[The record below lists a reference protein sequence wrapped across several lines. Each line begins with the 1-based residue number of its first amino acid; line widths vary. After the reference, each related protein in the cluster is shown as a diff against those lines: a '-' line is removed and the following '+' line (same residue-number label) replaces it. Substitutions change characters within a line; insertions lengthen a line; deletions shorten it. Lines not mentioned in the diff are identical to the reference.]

1 MEMDTVIGLE
11 IHAQLNTRT
20 KLFCS
25 CPTEFGAEPNT
36 NICEV
41 CTGQPGALPRMNG
54 LALELAAKAGLA
66 LGSKVNERSLFSRK
80 NYFYPD
86 LPNGFQTSQL
96 DPPVCEGGGLEIT
109 SDDGTPKRVRLN
121 RIHMEDDAGK
131 CVHDELRGITKVDL
145 NRAGTPLI
153 EIVTEPDISSAREA
167 VEFLKKLHGL
177 LVRLG
182 VTKGRMEEGEFRCD
196 VNISLKPKGSPVL
209 GVRGE
214 IKNLNSF
221 RFVGQAIEYEI
232 GRQTEIY
239 AAGGRVLQ
247 ETLHF
252 DSQKGETRSLR
263 SKEEAHDYRYF
274 PQPDLPPVYISP
286 DLVERLRTEL
296 PEGPEEAF
304 GRLLALGLKDVQARL
319 LMDRRGALEYF
330 DSARDAWKGPV
341 AGAARICSLME
352 ELFLP
357 HCQKEGTSPLE
368 SPFTPD
374 LMAKLAGL
382 AEDGTLGRRKV
393 QELAEQLFAEGLDPE
408 KVVKERG
415 LAQISDE
422 SELARLAAE
431 VVAAHP
437 QEAAKFRAGQEK
449 ILSFMVGKLMKLSAG
464 RAEPRRAGEL
474 LKAALA
480 VGGTGSGTAG

>member
-66 LGSKVNERSLFSRK
+66 LGSRVNESSLFSRK

-96 DPPVCEGGGLEIT
+96 DPPICEGGSLEI
-109 SDDGTPKRVRLN
+109 SGDSGLPKRVRLN

-131 CVHDELRGITKVDL
+131 CVHDERRGITLVDL

-182 VTKGRMEEGEFRCD
+182 VTRGRMEEGEFRCD
-196 VNISLKPKGSPVL
+196 VNISLKPKGSATL

-214 IKNLNSF
+214 VKNLNSF
-221 RFVGQAIEYEI
+221 KFVGQAIDYEI
-232 GRQTEIY
+232 RRQGEIY
-239 AAGGRVLQ
+239 ANGGRVLQ

-274 PQPDLPPVYISP
+274 PQPDLPPVRVSRE
-286 DLVERLRTEL
+286 LLERLRGEL
-296 PEGPEEAF
+296 PESPEEALA
-304 GRLLALGLKDVQARL
+304 RLLAMGLKDSQARL
-319 LMDRRGALEYF
+319 LLDRRGALEYF
-330 DSARDAWKGPV
+330 DSA
-341 AGAARICSLME
+341 AAYFPRPLRIASVME

-357 HCQKEGTSPLE
+357 YCQKEGASPLE
-368 SPFTPD
+368 GPFTPK
-374 LMAKLAGL
+374 LMAGLAKLAEEGI
-382 AEDGTLGRRKV
+382 LGRRKL
-393 QELAEQLFAEGLDPE
+393 QELSEGLFKDGLDPE
-408 KVVKERG
+408 KLVRDQG

-422 SELARLAAE
+422 GELARLARE
-431 VVAAHP
+431 VVEGCP
-437 QEAAKFRAGQEK
+437 QEAAKYRAGQEK
-449 ILSFMVGKLMKLSAG
+449 ILSFLVGRMMKLSAG
-464 RAEPRRAGEL
+464 RAEPRKAGEL

-480 VGGTGSGTAG
+480 GGKEGQGVG

>member
-1 MEMDTVIGLE
+1 MDMEPVIGLE

-20 KLFCS
+20 KLFCP

-36 NICEV
+36 NVCEV
-41 CTGQPGALPRMNG
+41 CTGQPGALPRINA
-54 LALELAAKAGLA
+54 LAVELAAKAGLA
-66 LGSKVNERSLFSRK
+66 LGCRVNGTSLFSRK

-96 DPPVCEGGGLEIT
+96 DPPVCEGGELTIS
-109 SDDGTPKRVRLN
+109 SDDGSEKRVRLN

-131 CVHDELRGITKVDL
+131 CVHDERRGITLVDL

-153 EIVTEPDISSAREA
+153 EIVTEPDLSSSKEA

-196 VNISLKPKGSPVL
+196 VNISLKPKGSQTL

-221 RFVGQAIEYEI
+221 RFVGQAIDYEI
-232 GRQTEIY
+232 ERQGAVY
-239 AAGGRVLQ
+239 ASGGRVLQ

-252 DSQKGETRSLR
+252 DSNKGETRSLR

-274 PQPDLPPVYISP
+274 PQPDLPPVEVSEE
-286 DLVERLRTEL
+286 LLARLRLEL
-296 PEGPEEAF
+296 PESPEEVTA
-304 GRLLALGLKDVQARL
+304 RLLGLGLKDDQVRL
-319 LMDRRGALEYF
+319 LLERRGALEYF
-330 DSARDAWKGPV
+330 DRSVKSGGGPV
-341 AGAARICSLME
+341 RTASLME

-357 HCQKEGTSPLE
+357 WCQKESAEPE
-368 SPFTPD
+368 EAPFAPE
-374 LMAKLAGL
+374 LMAKLAKL
-382 AEDGTLGRRKV
+382 SDDGTLGRRKV
-393 QELAEQLFAEGLDPE
+393 QELADQLFREGLDPE
-408 KVVKERG
+408 KVVSERG
-415 LAQISDE
+415 LSQISDE
-422 SELARLAAE
+422 GELMALARK
-431 VVAAHP
+431 VVSENP
-437 QEAAKFRAGQEK
+437 SEAAKYRAGQEK
-449 ILSFMVGKLMKLSAG
+449 ILSFFVGKMKKLSSG
-464 RAEPRRAGEL
+464 RAEPRKAGEL

-480 VGGTGSGTAG
+480 EGA

>member
-20 KLFCS
+20 KLFCP

-66 LGSKVNERSLFSRK
+66 LGSRVNERSLFSRK

-109 SDDGTPKRVRLN
+109 SDDGSPKRVRLN

-131 CVHDELRGITKVDL
+131 CVHDERRGITLVDL

-167 VEFLKKLHGL
+167 VEFLRKLHGL

-182 VTKGRMEEGEFRCD
+182 VTRGRMEEGEFRCD

-232 GRQTEIY
+232 GRQSGIY

-286 DLVERLRTEL
+286 DLVERLRLEL
-296 PEGPEEAF
+296 PEGPEEAAD
-304 GRLLALGLKDVQARL
+304 RLLSLGLKDVQAQL
-319 LMDRRGALEYF
+319 LMERRGALEYF
-330 DSARDAWKGPV
+330 DSAV
-341 AGAARICSLME
+341 AAFPGTSGGTARTAALME

-357 HCQKEGTSPLE
+357 HCQKEGISPLE

-382 AEDGTLGRRKV
+382 HEDGTLGRRKV
-393 QELAEQLFAEGLDPE
+393 QELAEQLFSGGLDPV
-408 KVVKERG
+408 KVVRDRG

-422 SELARLAAE
+422 GELGRMARE
-431 VVAAHP
+431 VVEAHP
-437 QEAAKFRAGQEK
+437 EEAAKYRSGQEK
-449 ILSFMVGKLMKLSAG
+449 ILSFLVGRLMKLSAG

-474 LKAALA
+474 LRAALSGDGD
-480 VGGTGSGTAG
+480 GGGEGN

>member
-1 MEMDTVIGLE
+1 MEMEPVIGLE

-66 LGSKVNERSLFSRK
+66 LGSRVNERSLFSRK

-96 DPPVCEGGGLEIT
+96 DPPVCEGGGLEIAA
-109 SDDGTPKRVRLN
+109 DDGTVKRVRLN

-131 CVHDELRGITKVDL
+131 CVHDERRGVTLVDL

-153 EIVTEPDISSAREA
+153 EIVTEPDISSSREA
-167 VEFLKKLHGL
+167 VEFLRKLHAI

-182 VTKGRMEEGEFRCD
+182 VTRGRMEEGEFRCD
-196 VNISLKPKGSPVL
+196 VNVSLKPKGSTVL

-214 IKNLNSF
+214 VKNLNSF
-221 RFVGQAIEYEI
+221 RFVGQAIDFEI
-232 GRQTEIY
+232 GRQGEIY
-239 AAGGRVLQ
+239 ASGGKVLQ

-274 PQPDLPPVYISP
+274 PQPDLPPVYVSP
-286 DLVERLRTEL
+286 DLVERLRLEL
-296 PEGPEEAF
+296 PESPEEAL
-304 GRLLALGLKDVQARL
+304 GRLLGMGLKDSQARL
-319 LMDRRGALEYF
+319 ICERRGALEYF
-330 DSARDAWKGPV
+330 DSACGSSG
-341 AGAARICSLME
+341 GALKIAQIME

-357 HCQKEGTSPLE
+357 WCQREGASPLE
-368 SPFTPD
+368 AAFTPG
-374 LMAKLAGL
+374 LMASLARL

-393 QELAEQLFAEGLDPE
+393 QELSERLFAEGLDPVE
-408 KVVKERG
+408 AVREGG
-415 LAQISDE
+415 LAQISDVDE
-422 SELARLAAE
+422 LAELARQ
-431 VVAAHP
+431 VVEAHP
-437 QEAAKFRAGQEK
+437 AEAAKYRGGQEK
-449 ILSFMVGKLMKLSAG
+449 ILSFMVGKMMKLSGG
-464 RAEPRRAGEL
+464 RAEPRKAGEL
-474 LKAALA
+474 LKAALGA
-480 VGGTGSGTAG
+480 GGGD